1 MGGGI
6 WSMHFIAMLAF
17 NMPTLMSYD
26 IGVTMLS
33 LVVAILVTGA
43 GFYFINRQSALP
55 RSFVFSGV
63 FMGLG
68 ISAMHYIGMAAMR
81 EHAEISYEVACRHQ
95 YRIGPQRANGRIPI
109 F

>member
-1 MGGGI
+1 
-6 WSMHFIAMLAF
+6 MHFIAMLAF
-17 NMPTLMSYD
+17 NMPTPMSYD

-43 GFYFINRQSALP
+43 GFHFINRQSALP
-55 RSFVFSGV
+55 RSFVFSGG

-81 EHAEISYEVACRHQ
+81 EHAEISYEVACKHQ